1 MEKYLYALAVA
12 FCVSITGCAHGSDGA
27 YQAESVANGFI
38 GAGYRAV
45 KAHARAESD
54 AVKTLAKTDAVAAQ
68 KRLDAEVR
76 LTGAAFKALDVA
88 SDNADELDASIAV
101 AEAAKQKDYGAII
114 SKLLSIG
121 AAVADTLKTLGI
133 SLPGVK

>member
-1 MEKYLYALAVA
+1 MKALALA
-12 FCVSITGCAHGSDGA
+12 AMCLAGCAHGSDGA

-88 SDNADELDASIAV
+88 GDSTDALDAAIAT
-101 AEAAKQKDYGAII
+101 AEAAKSKDYSAII
-114 SKLLSIG
+114 AKLVQVGLDVV
-121 AAVADTLKTLGI
+121 AALKTLGVT
-133 SLPGVK
+133 LPGGL